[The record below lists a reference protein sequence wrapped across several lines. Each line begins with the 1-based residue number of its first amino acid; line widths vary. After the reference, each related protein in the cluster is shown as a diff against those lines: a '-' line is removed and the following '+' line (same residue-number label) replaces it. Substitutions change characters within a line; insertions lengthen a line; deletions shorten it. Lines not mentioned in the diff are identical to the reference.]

1 MKICGLMKTT
11 LLDFPGHI
19 AATIFTGSCQFR
31 CPFCQN
37 SALIPN
43 SVLAEYTEEEILAF
57 LKKRSGILEGVAIT
71 GGEPTLQPDLQSF
84 IRKVRALGFLV
95 KLDTNGYRPDVLKHL
110 CEEKLLDYVAMD
122 IKSCPDRYRIVSGV
136 PNLNLEPIFESI
148 SFLKQNT
155 VPFEFRTTLVKELHT
170 AADMEEI
177 GKWLAGDFQYFLQ
190 NYKDS
195 DQVLTSGLHG
205 FTKEELLTFA
215 SILKPYIP
223 NVNLRGID

>member
-1 MKICGLMKTT
+1 MKTT

-43 SVLAEYTEEEILAF
+43 SVSAEYTEEEILAF

-71 GGEPTLQPDLQSF
+71 GGEPTLQPDLESF
-84 IRKVRALGFLV
+84 IRKVRTLGFLV

-122 IKSCPDRYRIVSGV
+122 IKSCPDHYSIVSGI

-170 AADMEEI
+170 AADMEQI
-177 GKWLAGDFQYFLQ
+177 GKWLAGDSQYFLQ

-195 DQVLTSGLHG
+195 DQVLTPGLHG

>member
-1 MKICGLMKTT
+1 MKTT

-19 AATIFTGSCQFR
+19 AATIFTGSCQFL

-71 GGEPTLQPDLQSF
+71 GGEPTLQPDLESF

-122 IKSCPDRYRIVSGV
+122 IKSCPDRYSIVSGI

-170 AADMEEI
+170 AADIQEI
-177 GKWLAGDFQYFLQ
+177 GKWLAGDSQYFLQ

>member
-1 MKICGLMKTT
+1 MKTT

-71 GGEPTLQPDLQSF
+71 GGEPTLQPDLESF

-110 CEEKLLDYVAMD
+110 CGEKLLDYVAMD

>member
-1 MKICGLMKTT
+1 MKTT

-71 GGEPTLQPDLQSF
+71 GGEPTLQPDLESF

-122 IKSCPDRYRIVSGV
+122 IKSCPDHYSIVSGI

-177 GKWLAGDFQYFLQ
+177 GKWLAGDSQYFLQ

-195 DQVLTSGLHG
+195 DQVLTPGLHG

>member
-11 LLDFPGHI
+11 LLDFPGHL

-43 SVLAEYTEEEILAF
+43 SVSAEYSEEEILAF

-71 GGEPTLQPDLQSF
+71 GGEPTLQPDLESF
-84 IRKVRALGFLV
+84 IRKVRELGFLV
-95 KLDTNGYRPDVLKHL
+95 KLDTNGYRPNILRHL

-122 IKSCPDRYRIVSGV
+122 VKSSPDRYGIVSGI
-136 PNLNLEPIFESI
+136 PNMNLAPIFESI

-177 GKWLAGDFQYFLQ
+177 GKWIAGDSLYFLQ

-195 DQVLTSGLHG
+195 DQVLTPGLHG
-205 FTKEELLTFA
+205 FTKEELLSFV
-215 SILKPYIP
+215 SLLKPYVP
-223 NVNLRGID
+223 NVNLRGVE

>member
-1 MKICGLMKTT
+1 MKTT

>member
-1 MKICGLMKTT
+1 MKTT

-19 AATIFTGSCQFR
+19 AATIFTGSCQFL

-71 GGEPTLQPDLQSF
+71 GGEPTLQPDLESF

-122 IKSCPDRYRIVSGV
+122 IKSCRDRYSIVSGI

-170 AADMEEI
+170 AADIQEI
-177 GKWLAGDFQYFLQ
+177 GKWLAGDSQYFLQ